1 MNGVYMP
8 HQRLIEA
15 EVTQALGVSRTTLRA
30 ALIRLH
36 EEGLVEIEVNRG
48 ARVRAFSLAEAVE
61 ILLVREVL
69 EGLAAVIAIDRITPD
84 DLQELRENVEQMKV
98 ALAADDVM
106 RYAALNG
113 RFHKIILEAAGHE
126 IVSRFLGSLQYP
138 LIRYQFGSILVPGR
152 RDASLAE
159 HQAIL
164 AALEA
169 KDAVELERVA
179 RLHVANVREAVH
191 KHGAHLT

>member
-1 MNGVYMP
+1 MTGVYMP

-48 ARVRAFSLAEAVE
+48 ARVRAFSLSEAVE
-61 ILLVREVL
+61 ILRVREVL
-69 EGLAAVIAIDRITPD
+69 EGLAAVIAIDKATPED
-84 DLQELRENVEQMKV
+84 IRELRAVVVEMED
-98 ALAADDVM
+98 ALATDDVM
-106 RYAALNG
+106 RYAALNA
-113 RFHKIILEAAGHE
+113 RFHQIILDAAGHE
-126 IVSRFLGSLQYP
+126 IVNRFLGSLRYG

-152 RDASLAE
+152 RDQSLAE

-169 KDAVELERVA
+169 KDAAEIERVA
-179 RLHVANVREAVH
+179 RLHVASVRETVE
-191 KHGAHLT
+191 KNGAHLT